1 VEPKQIVNLKIILG
15 LVERACVEAFC
26 LHIISPEHLVFFMQ
40 TIVDKATY
48 FPSFDSEP
56 LIFVLAFKN

>member
-1 VEPKQIVNLKIILG
+1 MWRLFVY
-15 LVERACVEAFC
+15 
-26 LHIISPEHLVFFMQ
+26 ISFHLNIKFFFMQ